1 MIDPAAFHQ
10 KQYAA
15 ECGLCAINHLLQK
28 NTFHHQEILKEAPG
42 IVDHVMDMP
51 EGFMRNHDQHY
62 NQEGW
67 YSIEILVCLLAQA
80 KMRVELS
87 SPIGQKS
94 EILLYP
100 EVIGILVKHAHP
112 SHYTAIVQIGNN
124 VYHIDSMKDRN
135 QGGIVELTE
144 EGYQSIVANP
154 TNHSY
159 TVTKICE
166 QPLISPLTPPRRQ
179 DNNNNDEDTTIITQI
194 NGEAQITPPRKS
206 AKTHEKDSPKDHDAH
221 KGDGF
226 INQFCANALET
237 AARKTAGMW
246 GGTSG
251 QEICRE
257 KKAKHHENEA
267 RAILKSWKK
276 NTSHK

>member
-1 MIDPAAFHQ
+1 MHEPERPTQPNFHTITPTDPITPGGGAPSETQPYYNAIPPNNNNQSDLNQRTCGSHENVIGPFILHQ

-28 NTFHHQEILKEAPG
+28 NTFNHQEILKEAPG
-42 IVDHVMDMP
+42 IVDYVMDMP
-51 EGFMRNHDQHY
+51 EGFMKNHDQHY

-67 YSIEILVCLLAQA
+67 YSIEILVCLLGQA

-112 SHYTAIVQIGNN
+112 SHYTAIVQIENN
-124 VYHIDSMKDRN
+124 IYHIDSIKERN

-159 TVTKICE
+159 TVTKISE

-179 DNNNNDEDTTIITQI
+179 DNNNNDEDPIIITQI
-194 NGEAQITPPRKS
+194 DGEAQNTPPRKS
-206 AKTHEKDSPKDHDAH
+206 AKTHEKD
-221 KGDGF
+221 
-226 INQFCANALET
+226 
-237 AARKTAGMW
+237 
-246 GGTSG
+246 
-251 QEICRE
+251 
-257 KKAKHHENEA
+257 
-267 RAILKSWKK
+267 
-276 NTSHK
+276 